1 MANDEV
7 KKENDAEE
15 KKTESDKAEKEFD
28 AAKWRLITI
37 ASTIGLVIAAIAFF
51 VITYFC
57 DDSGRSLIEY
67 IEQGLVVFVALI
79 SGCVSIISMING
91 KENDIEQQ
99 KREKQLINEQRERED
114 RLRKEQGEREDILIK
129 QQKEFEEKWN
139 QKKIDADLK
148 AHARIEWIQKVRNAT
163 AEFITAC
170 YCILR
175 LGEEYNQDK
184 VNEVFPDIQKTGL
197 LLILFFG
204 PDQSGENEE
213 ITDIINDIL
222 ISIEKIILEGYKEK
236 ICKTIV
242 DDNQKIDMFHD
253 DLINNHGISEDELNF
268 DLGFEESESSEKKEI
283 IDSYHKFLSS
293 CSNRAIKLQNEYYE
307 FITKLNDDLHDLSGV
322 IREYL
327 KREWDRAKNNED

>member
-1 MANDEV
+1 MGNDEV

-99 KREKQLINEQRERED
+99 KREKQLINEQ
-114 RLRKEQGEREDILIK
+114 
-129 QQKEFEEKWN
+129 KEFEEKWN

-148 AHARIEWIQKVRNAT
+148 ARARIEWIQRVREAT
-163 AEFITAC
+163 AEFVTAG
-170 YCILR
+170 YDWFKGIR
-175 LGEEYNQDK
+175 LIENSSIIVQKGELLKLYFGKDMDDEEKSNKGELCSGNDKKDEKNSDFLMDKKSNKGKNDAIVEKIQGMIDFFTINKNYQKNNQDDREK
-184 VNEVFPDIQKTGL
+184 YDECVKNLIRFIYDHNENYDSINDVYERLEYDSVHLSDEVLDSKEYKDYQEISAKIQER
-197 LLILFFG
+197 
-204 PDQSGENEE
+204 ENGFNMGKLDEFV
-213 ITDIINDIL
+213 DIIRL
-222 ISIEKIILEGYKEK
+222 
-236 ICKTIV
+236 
-242 DDNQKIDMFHD
+242 
-253 DLINNHGISEDELNF
+253 
-268 DLGFEESESSEKKEI
+268 
-283 IDSYHKFLSS
+283 
-293 CSNRAIKLQNEYYE
+293 
-307 FITKLNDDLHDLSGV
+307 
-322 IREYL
+322 YL
-327 KREWDRAKNNED
+327 KIEWDRAKNNEDDD

>member
-37 ASTIGLVIAAIAFF
+37 ASTIGLAIAAIAFF

-129 QQKEFEEKWN
+129 QQGEREDILIKQQKEFEEKWN

-148 AHARIEWIQKVRNAT
+148 ANARIEWIQEVRKAT
-163 AEFITAC
+163 SRFISAC
-170 YCILR
+170 YCLVR
-175 LGEEYNQDK
+175 MEEKLEKDNNKDEMK
-184 VNEVFPDIQKTGL
+184 KVFPRIQEIGL
-197 LLILFFG
+197 LLILYFG
-204 PDQSGENEE
+204 PDKKGENE
-213 ITDIINDIL
+213 DIANRVNDIL
-222 ISIEKIILEGYKEK
+222 NRIEKFVIDDIKGKTNERIEINERKLKRDDIGLAQICNISNKQRSIVAEYKTFIDKLE
-236 ICKTIV
+236 
-242 DDNQKIDMFHD
+242 N
-253 DLINNHGISEDELNF
+253 DL
-268 DLGFEESESSEKKEI
+268 
-283 IDSYHKFLSS
+283 
-293 CSNRAIKLQNEYYE
+293 RE
-307 FITKLNDDLHDLSGV
+307 FNGM
-322 IREYL
+322 IRKYL
-327 KREWDRAKNNED
+327 KIEWDRAKNNED

>member
-114 RLRKEQGEREDILIK
+114 ILIK

-148 AHARIEWIQKVRNAT
+148 AKARIEWIQRVREATSIFITSCYSMAKMIDFGNKDEQTKAYINAKENAT
-163 AEFITAC
+163 
-170 YCILR
+170 
-175 LGEEYNQDK
+175 
-184 VNEVFPDIQKTGL
+184 L
-197 LLILFFG
+197 L
-204 PDQSGENEE
+204 
-213 ITDIINDIL
+213 
-222 ISIEKIILEGYKEK
+222 
-236 ICKTIV
+236 
-242 DDNQKIDMFHD
+242 
-253 DLINNHGISEDELNF
+253 
-268 DLGFEESESSEKKEI
+268 
-283 IDSYHKFLSS
+283 
-293 CSNRAIKLQNEYYE
+293 
-307 FITKLNDDLHDLSGV
+307 
-322 IREYL
+322 
-327 KREWDRAKNNED
+327 